1 MQSKQ
6 TGQKA
11 ASAAEASRGYFG
23 HNFPMSTL
31 ASFVELHR
39 DGLTE
44 GERELIGAC
53 VYECGWVYVGVK
65 VLIM

>member
-1 MQSKQ
+1 MYVFDPFDPH

-23 HNFPMSTL
+23 HNFPLSTL
-31 ASFVELHR
+31 EEFVGLHR

-44 GERELIGAC
+44 GERELIGASSFL
-53 VYECGWVYVGVK
+53 
-65 VLIM
+65 VL